1 MKKSILL
8 LALSLS
14 LGVVLTSCKEEKKEA
29 APEETKTEVE
39 AQEMQENHAADKADM
54 AMNDKYQCTMDC
66 EKGKTYDKPGK
77 CPVCNMDMKKVEKK
91 MDGKSEGDGYD
102 HEHGDTDTKTEG

>member
-8 LALSLS
+8 VALSLS

-29 APEETKTEVE
+29 VPEETKT
-39 AQEMQENHAADKADM
+39 EMQENHAADKADM

-66 EKGKTYDKPGK
+66 EKGKTYDEPGK

-91 MDGKSEGDGYD
+91 KEGESEGDGHN

>member
-8 LALSLS
+8 LAFSLS
-14 LGVVLTSCKEEKKEA
+14 LGVVLTSCKEEKKEV
-29 APEETKTEVE
+29 APETKTEVE
-39 AQEMQENHAADKADM
+39 VQENHAADKADM

-91 MDGKSEGDGYD
+91 ADEGTTEESSSEGDGHD
-102 HEHGDTDTKTEG
+102 HEHGDTKTEG

>member
-29 APEETKTEVE
+29 TEETKTEVE
-39 AQEMQENHAADKADM
+39 AQENHAADKADM
-54 AMNDKYQCTMDC
+54 AMNDKYQCSMDC
-66 EKGKTYDKPGK
+66 EKGKTYDKAGK

-91 MDGKSEGDGYD
+91 KDGESEGDGHD